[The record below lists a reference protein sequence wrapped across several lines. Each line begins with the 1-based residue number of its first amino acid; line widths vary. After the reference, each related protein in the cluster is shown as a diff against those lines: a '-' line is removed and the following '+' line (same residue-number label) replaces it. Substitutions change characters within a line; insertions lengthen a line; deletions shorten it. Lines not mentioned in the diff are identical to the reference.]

1 MVKVR
6 LQKLIA
12 AAGVCGRRAA
22 EGLIRAGRVRVDGRV
37 AELGSSADPETE
49 TVTLDGKVLEIPA
62 EHRYLALYKP
72 RGVVVTLRDEKG
84 RDEFSK
90 LIEDYPRRVF
100 PVGRLDRRSEGLLLL
115 TDDGD
120 LAARLLHPRYHVLKR
135 YLVTVRGPVKSA
147 DLKALAG
154 GVELED
160 GVTLPAGVEL
170 LERGKERSRF
180 AVELYEGRNRQIRRM
195 CERLG
200 YEVLRLVR
208 TRFGTLE
215 LGKLAPGQWR
225 ELKPGELKRL
235 REEVRGAERRL
246 KRDGG

>member
-1 MVKVR
+1 MSKVR

-12 AAGVCGRRAA
+12 AAGVCSRRAA
-22 EGLIRAGRVRVDGRV
+22 EELIRAGRVRVDGRV
-37 AELGSSADPETE
+37 ATVGDSADPEKE
-49 TVTLDGKVLEIPA
+49 TVTLDGRPVVVPKD
-62 EHRYLALYKP
+62 HRYLALYKP
-72 RGVVVTLRDEKG
+72 RGVVVTLKDEKG
-84 RDEFSK
+84 RNDLARLLK
-90 LIEDYPRRVF
+90 KYPRRVF

-120 LAARLLHPRYHVLKR
+120 LAARLLHPRYHVVRR
-135 YLVTVRGPVKSA
+135 YLVTVRGAVRNA
-147 DLKALAG
+147 DLEKLAE

-170 LERGKERSRF
+170 IERGAGRSRF

-200 YEVLRLVR
+200 YEVMRLVR
-208 TRFGTLE
+208 TRLGTLE

-225 ELKPGELKRL
+225 ELSKSEIGRL
-235 REEVRGAERRL
+235 RKEIRGAVRSLRREG
-246 KRDGG
+246 R